1 VSIDLRTSRHGLARM
16 SHGSR
21 REPPELRLWNPVYG
35 EEAGDTLMDEDG
47 GIWDDLD
54 AFSEQPSRSESVTIT
69 NV

>member
-1 VSIDLRTSRHGLARM
+1 M